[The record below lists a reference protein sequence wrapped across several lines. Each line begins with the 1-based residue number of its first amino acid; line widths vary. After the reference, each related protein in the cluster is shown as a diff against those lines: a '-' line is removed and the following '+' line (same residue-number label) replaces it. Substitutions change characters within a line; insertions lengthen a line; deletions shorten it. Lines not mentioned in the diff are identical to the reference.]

1 MLANLWRQRKNITLS
16 SIGATFNSGPHWQH
30 ELLNGSTA
38 WWSRGTGGVHES
50 IEANFEEL
58 VDKAY
63 KANGIVF
70 ACIQARALPFSEV
83 RFQFQ
88 ELVDDRPG
96 RLSGGPQLGLLAAP
110 WPNATTGEM
119 LWRLEQ
125 DASLAGNCY
134 LTPVGEGPA
143 RRLRR
148 LRPDWV
154 KVVSGVRGEP
164 SLSPYEL
171 DAEILGYI
179 YHPTGVRPAVAPTF
193 ISVERMIHYSPIPDP
208 MAQWRG
214 MSWLQPVVD
223 EIIADSH
230 ATRHKLKF
238 FQNGATSNMVI
249 VYDKS
254 IKPEDLPRYQAVF
267 DQAHAGVDNAYK
279 TLHIGGGADA
289 KVLGADLKQ
298 LDFKATQG
306 AGETRIAA
314 AAGVGAIMARF
325 SEGLQGSSLNAGNYG
340 AAKRQFADM
349 TLRPLWRTAAASFAK
364 PEIVQVPA
372 SHRLWYDDRDVE
384 FLKEDRKDSSE
395 ILQQQ
400 ATTIRQL
407 VDAGYSPDAVI
418 DAVEAHDLSRLTGKH
433 SGLFSV
439 QLQPAGSAPAP
450 KAAPRGQ
457 EQLPFDQAD

>member
-134 LTPVGEGPA
+134 LTPVGDGPA

-164 SLSPYEL
+164 SLSPYETRCRDPGL
-171 DAEILGYI
+171 HLPPDRC
-179 YHPTGVRPAVAPTF
+179 PTGGGADVHLGRADDPLLADPGPDGPVA
-193 ISVERMIHYSPIPDP
+193 
-208 MAQWRG
+208 G

-325 SEGLQGSSLNAGNYG
+325 SEGC
-340 AAKRQFADM
+340 
-349 TLRPLWRTAAASFAK
+349 
-364 PEIVQVPA
+364 
-372 SHRLWYDDRDVE
+372 
-384 FLKEDRKDSSE
+384 
-395 ILQQQ
+395 
-400 ATTIRQL
+400 
-407 VDAGYSPDAVI
+407 
-418 DAVEAHDLSRLTGKH
+418 
-433 SGLFSV
+433 
-439 QLQPAGSAPAP
+439 
-450 KAAPRGQ
+450 RGRR
-457 EQLPFDQAD
+457 